1 MFKKIHQLKEYNW
14 TSFVKYIWLCYVTI
28 TTVMVWSISI
38 ATLATT
44 ELFSVTT
51 LLPLVKF
58 FIDAII

>member
-14 TSFVKYIWLCYVTI
+14 MRFVKYIWLRYITI

-51 LLPLVKF
+51 PLPFVNFL
-58 FIDAII
+58 